1 MSLTEYMGG
10 GYANKGGGGQVSFIL
25 TQIKCSD
32 PTHPTPLPG
41 DKYLTVPTKQTN
53 KKHSKDSRTVFI
65 RVKLL
70 ALPHLQSMFTI
81 SEPLT
86 IVLASVLA

>member
-1 MSLTEYMGG
+1 MPIREGG
-10 GYANKGGGGQVSFIL
+10 SGKFHSDSNKML
-25 TQIKCSD
+25 R

-70 ALPHLQSMFTI
+70 ALPHLQPMFTI